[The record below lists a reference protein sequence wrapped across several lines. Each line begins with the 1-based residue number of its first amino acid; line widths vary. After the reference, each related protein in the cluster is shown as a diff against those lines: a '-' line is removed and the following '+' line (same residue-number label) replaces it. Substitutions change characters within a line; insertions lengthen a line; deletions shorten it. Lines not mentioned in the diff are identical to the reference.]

1 MPASKL
7 RTKGRLWCALRQSAT
22 HKAQRPRLRD
32 ALVQPQSTT
41 SLVALAKQLGICT
54 TLHSHASS
62 ITFRD
67 KAVEVSLRHSE
78 RKVVARMM
86 RSSMPLLLFVSVAAG
101 DVQLDNTISAN
112 GTMELDDSTIDGA
125 YEAVTSTEAPDP
137 YECNSDLYHWSEPHR
152 QWCCTNMKRGC
163 ADIPFDC
170 ASGYMDWEYGWS
182 DEKKA
187 YCCLE
192 KGIACYDCNAEVEH
206 WEYKWSQGKR
216 DFCCLQEDK
225 GCYVCNDPNPN
236 WLNEWSQEKQDWCCK
251 TAGTGCEDGATTT
264 ASTTAVATTTAQ
276 RTLTTETQ
284 ASDETPQTPP
294 AESVHQAVVKVPAE
308 PQYHY
313 EPYTAPPGSTLPP
326 MTVSPVPA
334 GFFELLTKHVKK
346 LLTHVP
352 SNSSAFT
359 ISALLLSVFL
369 ALSGV
374 ALVRR
379 CRIHGESFLGSAEIP
394 DLELGVE

>member
-1 MPASKL
+1 MMCSSVL
-7 RTKGRLWCALRQSAT
+7 LWL
-22 HKAQRPRLRD
+22 L
-32 ALVQPQSTT
+32 
-41 SLVALAKQLGICT
+41 
-54 TLHSHASS
+54 
-62 ITFRD
+62 
-67 KAVEVSLRHSE
+67 VSL
-78 RKVVARMM
+78 
-86 RSSMPLLLFVSVAAG
+86 AAG
-101 DVQLDNTISAN
+101 DVQVDNTIGAN
-112 GTMELDDSTIDGA
+112 GTVQLDGTVEEA
-125 YEAVTSTEAPDP
+125 YEAATSTEDPYP

-152 QWCCTNMKRGC
+152 QWCCTNMQRGC
-163 ADIPFDC
+163 PDIPFDC

-192 KGIACYDCNAEVEH
+192 KGIACYDCNAEVDH

-216 DFCCLQEDK
+216 DFCCLQENK

-236 WLNEWSQEKQDWCCK
+236 WLKEWSQEKQEWCCK
-251 TAGTGCEDGATTT
+251 TAGTGCKDGATTATIT
-264 ASTTAVATTTAQ
+264 AAATTTTQ
-276 RTLTTETQ
+276 GTSTTETE
-284 ASDETPQTPP
+284 ASEETPP
-294 AESVHQAVVKVPAE
+294 AESQHQTVVKIPAE

-346 LLTHVP
+346 LLMRVP
-352 SNSSAFT
+352 SNSLAFT
-359 ISALLLSVFL
+359 MSALLLSVFL

-379 CRIHGESFLGSAEIP
+379 CRVHGEGFHGSAEIP